1 MIGHIFTERLRLFT
15 FFVLSY
21 FIGFFIA
28 AIMLGNKEFI
38 FYEAAMAVIIIALV
52 FMDKRV
58 GFTRTALTGLAL
70 WGLMH
75 LAGGLMPIPTHLA
88 DDATNQTPVLYN
100 MRFVPWLPRY
110 DQFVHAFGFGVAVI
124 ASHEALQAH
133 FKHPLKVNF
142 QIGTILFLISMGLG
156 ALNEVIEFIAVLCL
170 PKTNVGGFYNTG
182 WDMISNGTGAVIGIL
197 YLKLKRHK

>member
-1 MIGHIFTERLRLFT
+1 MIEHILSPRLRLFT

-21 FIGFFIA
+21 FAGFFIA
-28 AIMLGNKEFI
+28 ALMLGNKEFI
-38 FYEAAMAVIIIALV
+38 FYEAAMAIIIIALI

-58 GFTRTALTGLAL
+58 EFTRTALIGLAL
-70 WGLMH
+70 WGLLH
-75 LAGGLMPIPTHLA
+75 LAGGLMPIPLEWA
-88 DDATNQTPVLYN
+88 DDATNKTPVLYN
-100 MRFVPWLPRY
+100 MRIVEWLPRY

-156 ALNEVIEFIAVLCL
+156 ALNEVIEFLAVLTL
-170 PKTNVGGFYNTG
+170 PNTNVGGFYNTG
-182 WDMISNGTGAVIGIL
+182 WDMISNGVGALIGIL